1 MAKNWYDKH
10 DIEERFGWTFRQF
23 KTRLSYL
30 DLVISS
36 HYQGGNGKAYKVDE
50 NGFTILDRQYQL
62 EKEGQGVKE
71 AARIII
77 SEFESKEEK
86 SDKKDVK
93 VSEGSEKG
101 VIEQL
106 EKRLEDKDERI
117 EELLGDKKRLQE
129 KNDVL
134 EQRLLTGKTE
144 EEDKNSYKDKSLW
157 QVVKEWL
164 QAPAS

>member
-77 SEFESKEEK
+77 SEFENKGMTTMIVAYNKTILGIIGVADKIKEDSK
-86 SDKKDVK
+86 
-93 VSEGSEKG
+93 
-101 VIEQL
+101 
-106 EKRLEDKDERI
+106 
-117 EELLGDKKRLQE
+117 
-129 KNDVL
+129 
-134 EQRLLTGKTE
+134 
-144 EEDKNSYKDKSLW
+144 
-157 QVVKEWL
+157 
-164 QAPAS
+164 